1 MPKHRILKKGTKEAS
16 ILRIFTVM
24 GRNLL
29 RFISYTMVLVVTVA
43 LVLVSGPVPAPVS
56 AEAGIPLPIIMYHS
70 ILRDPARTSKYVATP
85 ESISAD
91 LTYLKEHG
99 YTTVLPSQVI
109 AYARGEGDL
118 PERPVML
125 TFDDGYLNNLLYL
138 PELLEQHDACALVS
152 IVGDY
157 AQRFTDIA
165 DPNPNYAHMTWDEL
179 NELVAGGRIELG
191 NHSFS
196 MHYQGRRMGAMRIRG
211 EDDAQFRVV
220 LTADAQKLQD
230 ALLRCCAITPA
241 VYAYPYGFIDRD
253 GDEILR
259 DMGFSMSLSCYELT
273 SRISRDPLS
282 LWSLGRYN
290 RAGNAST
297 ADFMKKIGIS

>member
-1 MPKHRILKKGTKEAS
+1 MS

-29 RFISYTMVLVVTVA
+29 RFILYSMLLTVTVA
-43 LVLVSGPVPAPVS
+43 LVLVSGPIPAPVS

-70 ILRDPARTSKYVATP
+70 LLHDATRASKYVSTP
-85 ESISAD
+85 ETLIAD
-91 LTYLKEHG
+91 LTYLQAHG

-109 AYARGEGDL
+109 AYARGEGEL

-138 PELLEQHDACALVS
+138 PEVLEQYDAYALVS

-157 AQRFTDIA
+157 AQRFTDVA

-179 NELVAGGRIELG
+179 NDLVACKRIELG
-191 NHSFS
+191 NHSYS
-196 MHYQGRRMGAMRIRG
+196 MHYQGHRMGAMRIRG
-211 EDDAQFRVV
+211 EDDAQFRAVF
-220 LTADAQKLQD
+220 TADVQKMQD
-230 ALLRCCAITPA
+230 ALLRHCATAPA

-253 GDEILR
+253 GDDILR
-259 DMGFSMSLSCYELT
+259 DLGFSMSLSCYELT

-290 RAGNAST
+290 RSGSLST
-297 ADFMKKIGIS
+297 ADFMKKISIT

>member
-1 MPKHRILKKGTKEAS
+1 MHRILKKGTKEAS
-16 ILRIFTVM
+16 ILRIFTVT

-29 RFISYTMVLVVTVA
+29 RFISYSMLMMLTVAVVLVN
-43 LVLVSGPVPAPVS
+43 GPVPAPVS
-56 AEAGIPLPIIMYHS
+56 AAAGIPLPIIMYHS
-70 ILRDPARTSKYVATP
+70 VLRDPTRTSKYVITP
-85 ESISAD
+85 ESLSAD
-91 LTYLKEHG
+91 LSYLHEHG

-109 AYARGEGDL
+109 AYARGEGEL

-157 AQRFTDIA
+157 AQRFTDLA

-179 NELVAGGRIELG
+179 NDLVADGRIELG
-191 NHSFS
+191 NHSYS

-211 EDDAQFRVV
+211 EDDAQFRAVF
-220 LTADAQKLQD
+220 TADAQKLQD
-230 ALLRCCAITPA
+230 ALLRHCAIAPA

-253 GDEILR
+253 GDEVLR
-259 DMGFSMSLSCYELT
+259 DIGFSMSLSCYELT
-273 SRISRDPLS
+273 SHISRDPLS

-290 RAGNAST
+290 RAGTLST
-297 ADFMKKIGIS
+297 PDFMKKAGIS